1 MDLTTTY
8 LGLALKNPVVVS
20 ASPLSEEI
28 DNLRKMEDAG
38 ASAVVLHS
46 LFEEQ
51 IVLESQELDRRL
63 SETTGAFAEALSYFP
78 DLTGYNLGP
87 DGYLEHIR
95 KAKAAV
101 SIPIIASLNAVS
113 KGAWTGFAKSIEQAG
128 ADALELNIF
137 TLQSDPAVTGA
148 EIEQAYCDLVGEV
161 AAGVRIP
168 VTVKLTPYFTAIANM
183 ARRLQEAGT
192 RGLVLFNRLYQP
204 DFDLEAL
211 EVRHTLQLSTP
222 YESLL
227 RLHWVA
233 ILYGKVNVDL
243 AVTGGFHSGAD
254 VIKAMMAGA
263 RIAEMTSALLG
274 NGIGRIAG
282 VLQEIKAWMEEH
294 EYESIRQMQGS
305 MSQRSVANPNTF
317 LRSNYMKVLSSY
329 TLRA

>member
-8 LGLALKNPVVVS
+8 LGLNLKNPVVVS
-20 ASPLSEEI
+20 SSPLQEEI
-28 DNLRKMEDAG
+28 DKIRQMEDAG
-38 ASAVVLHS
+38 AAAVVLHS

-51 IVLESQELDRRL
+51 LTLESQELDQRL
-63 SETTGAFAEALSYFP
+63 SETTGVFAEALSYFP
-78 DLTGYNLGP
+78 DMTSYNLGP
-87 DGYLEHIR
+87 EGYLEHIR

-113 KGAWTGFAKSIEQAG
+113 SGAWIRFAKSIEEAG

-137 TLQSDPAVTGA
+137 TLQTDPSVPGSQ
-148 EIEQAYCDLVGEV
+148 IEEAYCDLVRQV
-161 AAGVRIP
+161 ASTVKIP
-168 VTVKLTPYFTAIANM
+168 VAVKLTPYFTAMANM
-183 ARRLQEAGT
+183 ARRLQEAGA

-211 EVRHTLQLSTP
+211 EVKHTLQLSTP

-233 ILYGKVNVDL
+233 ILYGRVNVDL
-243 AVTGGFHSGAD
+243 AVTGGFHSGTD

-263 RIAEMTSALLG
+263 RVATITSAVLK
-274 NGIGRIAG
+274 NGIPHIGRI
-282 VLQEIKAWMEEH
+282 LDEMRAWMEEH
-294 EYESIRQMQGS
+294 EYESVRQMQGS
-305 MSQRSVANPNTF
+305 MSQRSVANPNAF

-329 TLRA
+329 SLRA

>member
-8 LGLALKNPVVVS
+8 LGLKLNNPIVVS
-20 ASPLSEEI
+20 ASPLSEEL
-28 DNLRKMEDAG
+28 DNIRKMEEAG
-38 ASAVVLHS
+38 AAAVVLHS

-51 IVLESQELDRRL
+51 ITLESQELDRRL
-63 SETTGAFAEALSYFP
+63 SETTGVFAEALSYFP

-87 DGYLEHIR
+87 DGYLNHIR

-101 SIPIIASLNAVS
+101 SIPVIASLNAVS
-113 KGAWTGFAKSIEQAG
+113 SGAWIRFAKSIEEAG

-137 TLQSDPAVTGA
+137 TLQTDPALSGA
-148 EIEQAYCDLVGEV
+148 QVEQAYCDLVREV
-161 AAGVRIP
+161 AASVRIP
-168 VTVKLTPYFTAIANM
+168 VTVKLTPYFTAIANI
-183 ARRLQEAGT
+183 AQRLEQAGA

-211 EVRHTLQLSTP
+211 EVKHTLQLSTP

-233 ILYGKVNVDL
+233 ILYWRVNLDL
-243 AVTGGFHSGAD
+243 AVTGGFHSAED
-254 VIKAMMAGA
+254 IIKAMMAGA
-263 RIAEMTSALLG
+263 RVAEVASVLLK
-274 NGIGRIAG
+274 NGIPYLGTMLAQ
-282 VLQEIKAWMEEH
+282 LKEWMEQH

-305 MSQRSVANPNTF
+305 MSQRSVANPNAF

-329 TLRA
+329 TLRT

>member
-8 LGLALKNPVVVS
+8 LGFTLKNPLVVS
-20 ASPLSEEI
+20 ASPLAEEI

-38 ASAVVLHS
+38 ASAIVLHS

-51 IVLESQELDRRL
+51 ITLESQELDQRL

-78 DLTGYNLGP
+78 DLTSYNLGP

-113 KGAWTGFAKSIEQAG
+113 SGAWTKFAKSIEQAG
-128 ADALELNIF
+128 ADGLELNIF
-137 TLQSDPAVTGA
+137 TLQTDPAVTGA
-148 EIEQAYCDLVGEV
+148 QVEQAYCDLVREV
-161 AAGVRIP
+161 ASSVRIP
-168 VTVKLTPYFTAIANM
+168 VAVKLTPYFTAIANI
-183 ARRLQEAGT
+183 AQRLEEAGA

-211 EVRHTLQLSTP
+211 EVKHTLELSTP

-227 RLHWVA
+227 RLHWAA
-233 ILYGKVNVDL
+233 ILYGRVNVDL
-243 AVTGGFHSGAD
+243 ALTGGFHSGQD
-254 VIKAMMAGA
+254 VLKAMMAGA
-263 RIAEMTSALLG
+263 RVVECTSALLK
-274 NGIGRIAG
+274 NGIAHLA
-282 VLQEIKAWMEEH
+282 VMLAEMKSWMEEH
-294 EYESIRQMQGS
+294 EYESVRQMQGS
-305 MSQRSVANPNTF
+305 MSQRSVANPNAF

-329 TLRA
+329 TLRR

>member
-1 MDLTTTY
+1 MDLSTTY
-8 LGLALKNPVVVS
+8 LGLNLKNPVVIS
-20 ASPLSEEI
+20 ASPLCEEI
-28 DNLRKMEDAG
+28 DNIRQMEDAG
-38 ASAVVLHS
+38 AAAVVLHS

-51 IVLESQELDRRL
+51 ITLESQELDRRL

-78 DLTGYNLGP
+78 DMTSYNLGP

-113 KGAWTGFAKSIEQAG
+113 NGAWIQFAKSIEQAG
-128 ADALELNIF
+128 ADGLELNIF
-137 TLQSDPAVTGA
+137 TLQTDPSVTGGQ
-148 EIEQAYCDLVGEV
+148 IEDAYCALVREV
-161 AAGVRIP
+161 ASSVRIP
-168 VTVKLTPYFTAIANM
+168 VAVKLTPFFTAMANV
-183 ARRLQEAGT
+183 ARRLEQAGA

-233 ILYGKVNVDL
+233 ILYGHVHVDL
-243 AVTGGFHSGAD
+243 AVTGGFHSGQD
-254 VIKAMMAGA
+254 VLKAMMAGA
-263 RIAEMTSALLG
+263 KVAEIASAVLK
-274 NGIGRIAG
+274 NGISHVGKILDEMR
-282 VLQEIKAWMEEH
+282 AWMQEH
-294 EYESIRQMQGS
+294 EYESVRQMQGS
-305 MSQRSVANPNTF
+305 MSLRSVANPNAF

>member
-1 MDLTTTY
+1 MDLSTTY
-8 LGLALKNPVVVS
+8 LGLNLKNPVVIS
-20 ASPLSEEI
+20 ASPLCEEI
-28 DNLRKMEDAG
+28 DNIRKMEDAG
-38 ASAVVLHS
+38 AAAVVLHS

-51 IVLESQELDRRL
+51 ITLESQELDRRL
-63 SETTGAFAEALSYFP
+63 SETTGAFAEALFYFP
-78 DLTGYNLGP
+78 DMTSYNLGP

-113 KGAWTGFAKSIEQAG
+113 NGAWIQFAKSIEQAG
-128 ADALELNIF
+128 ADGLELNIF
-137 TLQSDPAVTGA
+137 TLQTDPSVTGGQ
-148 EIEQAYCDLVGEV
+148 IEDAYCALVREV
-161 AAGVRIP
+161 ASSVRIP
-168 VTVKLTPYFTAIANM
+168 VAVKLTPFFTAMANV
-183 ARRLQEAGT
+183 ARRLEQAGA

-233 ILYGKVNVDL
+233 ILYGHVNVDL
-243 AVTGGFHSGAD
+243 AVTGGFHSGQD
-254 VIKAMMAGA
+254 VLKAMMAGA
-263 RIAEMTSALLG
+263 KVAEIASAVLK
-274 NGIGRIAG
+274 NGISHVGKILDEMR
-282 VLQEIKAWMEEH
+282 AWMQEH
-294 EYESIRQMQGS
+294 EYESVKQMQGS
-305 MSQRSVANPNTF
+305 MSLRSVANPNAF

>member
-1 MDLTTTY
+1 MDLSTTY
-8 LGLALKNPVVVS
+8 LGLNLKNPVVIS
-20 ASPLSEEI
+20 ASPLCEEI
-28 DNLRKMEDAG
+28 DNIRKMEDAG
-38 ASAVVLHS
+38 AAAVVLHS

-51 IVLESQELDRRL
+51 ITLESQELDRRL
-63 SETTGAFAEALSYFP
+63 SETTAAFAEALSYFP
-78 DLTGYNLGP
+78 DMTSYNLGP

-113 KGAWTGFAKSIEQAG
+113 NGAWIQFAKSIEQAG
-128 ADALELNIF
+128 ADGLELNIF
-137 TLQSDPAVTGA
+137 TLQTDPSVTGGQ
-148 EIEQAYCDLVGEV
+148 IEDAYCALVREV
-161 AAGVRIP
+161 ASSVRIP
-168 VTVKLTPYFTAIANM
+168 VAVKLTPFFTAMANV
-183 ARRLQEAGT
+183 ARRLEQAGA

-233 ILYGKVNVDL
+233 ILYGHVNVDL
-243 AVTGGFHSGAD
+243 AVTGGFHSGQD
-254 VIKAMMAGA
+254 VLKAMMAGA
-263 RIAEMTSALLG
+263 KVAEIASAVLK
-274 NGIGRIAG
+274 NGISHVGKILDEMR
-282 VLQEIKAWMEEH
+282 AWMQEH
-294 EYESIRQMQGS
+294 EYESVKQMQGS
-305 MSQRSVANPNTF
+305 MSLRSVANPNAF